1 MLVFNQI
8 NKFTDVEH
16 EALMGIWWSGALLKQ
31 CARRFLKKHT
41 STEAQFNILMSL
53 KYAEKPLSQQ
63 ELSDRIFVDKSNLTV
78 LIDSLESL
86 GFVTRS
92 RVKEDRRAYHLHLTE
107 QGMEFITNIEKPYRE
122 LIHNILAGFSEDEMR
137 QRIGYM
143 VRIQQA
149 MEKLE

>member
-86 GFVTRS
+86 CYPQPGERGSPGLPFAF
-92 RVKEDRRAYHLHLTE
+92 D
-107 QGMEFITNIEKPYRE
+107 
-122 LIHNILAGFSEDEMR
+122 
-137 QRIGYM
+137 
-143 VRIQQA
+143 
-149 MEKLE
+149 